1 MSFAIEAVNLSKQYQ
16 IYDRPQDRLKQFFRG
31 HGHRYFREFWALRD
45 VTFRLQPGEVLGV
58 VGRNGAGKSTLLQ
71 LVCQTLRP
79 TTGDLR
85 VNGRIAALLELGAG
99 FNPEFSG
106 RDNVYFNASVLG
118 LSAAEI
124 DERFEEIVDFSGI
137 RDFIDQPVKTYSSG
151 MYVRLAFAVATSVDP
166 DILVIDEALSVGD
179 GEFARKSFDRIM
191 AMRDA
196 GKTILFCSHSLYQVE
211 ALCERALWLDA
222 GRVAMDGAPHD
233 VVVAYEASLARGRGD
248 AAKAATRVA
257 AAAPPVDPGVP
268 SFHARIEHVNVSVD
282 GRPGRELVAH
292 STSSTVRIEIVFA
305 TDTGLPVPSVA
316 VAFLSESGETVASAG
331 SINDGVALTRDGA
344 GRGRVA
350 IEFPGFPLLKGRYY
364 VAAILAC
371 ENAIHPYEIV
381 ERAAVLEVRQRGL
394 EKGYV
399 TLAHRWQPL
408 D

>member
-16 IYDRPQDRLKQFFRG
+16 IYDHPQDRLKQFFWGRRR
-31 HGHRYFREFWALRD
+31 RYFREFWALRD
-45 VTFRLQPGEVLGV
+45 VTFRLRPGEVLGV

-71 LVCQTLRP
+71 LLCQTLRQ
-79 TTGDLR
+79 TTGDLH

-196 GKTILFCSHSLYQVE
+196 GKTIIFCSHSLYQVE

-233 VVVAYEASLARGRGD
+233 VVVAYEASLARGRGA
-248 AAKAATRVA
+248 AAKTATRVA
-257 AAAPPVDPGVP
+257 ATATPVAPGA
-268 SFHARIEHVNVSVD
+268 SFHARIEHVSVSVD

-316 VAFLSESGETVASAG
+316 VVFLSESGETVASAG

-350 IEFPGFPLLKGRYY
+350 IEFPEFPLLKGRYY

-399 TLAHRWQPL
+399 ALAHRWQPL